1 MHIIACNMVLISH
14 NKSSPQN
21 STIQSYFFLKISGKN
36 QHISKYGLFLF
47 IDEFVYVSG
56 LYKIIKSLNFFQNNL
71 CTSKLWIIVFI
82 SMFIMLFMLISIQLE
97 VQYQWQYMKDIL
109 VKGCFSDQP
118 DFAMNVL
125 VLPFIKLLAK
135 IKFL

>member
-1 MHIIACNMVLISH
+1 MVLISH

-21 STIQSYFFLKISGKN
+21 STIQSYFFNFFFKTSGKN
-36 QHISKYGLFLF
+36 QQISKYYGLFLF
-47 IDEFVYVSG
+47 NDEFVYVSG
-56 LYKIIKSLNFFQNNL
+56 LCKIFKSLNFFQNNL

-135 IKFL
+135 TKFL